1 MRLESRW
8 GRVARGWAAATF
20 ATVTAA
26 VSHGIAGGAPP
37 TVFAVAVS
45 LLLSGMVATLLTRRS
60 LSLASAALSIGV
72 SQLFFHGLFSSLGA
86 PAAIGHAHGIAPG
99 LADASASASH
109 GAMWLAHLAAG
120 LATIVVYRFGESA
133 FWGIARI
140 AALAFALLVR
150 VLVPVVP
157 APSRVTRRASAV
169 LVPRLARVQL
179 SSMRHRGP
187 PLAVRAA

>member
-1 MRLESRW
+1 MSLDSRW
-8 GRVARGWAAATF
+8 GRVARGWAVASF

-26 VSHGIAGGAPP
+26 VSHGIAGGASP
-37 TVFAVAVS
+37 TIFAIAVS
-45 LLLSGMVATLLTRRS
+45 LVLSGTVATLLAGRS
-60 LSLASAALSIGV
+60 LSLVRVALSIGI
-72 SQLFFHGLFSSLGA
+72 SQVLFHGLFSGLGA
-86 PAAIGHAHGIAPG
+86 PTAVGHAHGSIG
-99 LADASASASH
+99 QADAVA
-109 GAMWLAHLAAG
+109 GAPHDTMWLAHVVAG
-120 LATIVVYRFGESA
+120 LITFVVYRYGETA

-157 APSRVTRRASAV
+157 APTRAARSDSGV
-169 LVPRLARVQL
+169 VVPRVARVQL